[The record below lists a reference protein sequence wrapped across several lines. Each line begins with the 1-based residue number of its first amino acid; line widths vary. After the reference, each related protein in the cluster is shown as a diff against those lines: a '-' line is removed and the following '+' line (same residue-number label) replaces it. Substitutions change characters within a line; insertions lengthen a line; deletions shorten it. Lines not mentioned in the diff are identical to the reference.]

1 MKTRASR
8 AKVKWRDPESNR
20 GHHDFQKAVRTRGR
34 VPICRTFSGKR
45 CERCAIRLQGF
56 LADSGTGRDR
66 RCQLSATTEVWMRV
80 SDALALDLQRKT
92 RLPQPTMRLDATE
105 VAPAQ

>member
-1 MKTRASR
+1 
-8 AKVKWRDPESNR
+8 
-20 GHHDFQKAVRTRGR
+20 
-34 VPICRTFSGKR
+34 
-45 CERCAIRLQGF
+45 
-56 LADSGTGRDR
+56 
-66 RCQLSATTEVWMRV
+66 MRV